1 MNRFFHLWRYRV
13 LLAAVLM
20 LVPAITVPAQDNAQ
34 AQTIAQAQSVAQSA
48 AQNVNQS
55 AGAQVVFPNY
65 PSAKVVFDFYF
76 DQPEKI
82 NAGLYWIRSL
92 IQPLMDSPYNEAPEM
107 MNIVVVIHGTEIVTL
122 AKKNYAKYKVAVERM
137 RYYHQLGVQFHICGL
152 ALHDFDY
159 TPKDMQ
165 DFVQIV
171 PSAFA
176 DLAGLQQQGYA
187 LITPR
192 IFSKQIAVQDI
203 R

>member
-1 MNRFFHLWRYRV
+1 MNTALHLWRHRIV
-13 LLAAVLM
+13 IIATLFLASAM
-20 LVPAITVPAQDNAQ
+20 MTQPQ
-34 AQTIAQAQSVAQSA
+34 AQTESQQQDASKST
-48 AQNVNQS
+48 
-55 AGAQVVFPNY
+55 GAEVIYPHY
-65 PSAKVVFDFYF
+65 PSVKVVYDFYF
-76 DQPEKI
+76 DHPDKI
-82 NAGLYWIRSL
+82 NSGLYWIRSL

-122 AKKNYAKYKVAVERM
+122 AKKNYQKYKEAVERM

-159 TPKDMQ
+159 TPQDMQ
-165 DFVQIV
+165 DFVKIV

-176 DLAGLQQQGYA
+176 DLAGLQQEGYA

-192 IFSKQIAVQDI
+192 IFTRQIHIQDI